1 MLDAVEALAMDAL
14 LFQCSDHTL
23 DHAILLRVEPAK
35 APPVRARW
43 RGGRDELLLQP
54 IAAYQCREPVTG
66 KNEPVLRPRQE
77 LLRDPAQGAKP
88 GDQGMLQRAGCG
100 RGLAGSRQMP
110 AQQLAGMEV
119 DDQGQPGPAI
129 SPRPDPDMSV
139 DQRSFGAWATDGTAS
154 MRGRMPISRLRT
166 CQPLS

>member
-1 MLDAVEALAMDAL
+1 
-14 LFQCSDHTL
+14 
-23 DHAILLRVEPAK
+23 
-35 APPVRARW
+35 
-43 RGGRDELLLQP
+43 
-54 IAAYQCREPVTG
+54 
-66 KNEPVLRPRQE
+66 
-77 LLRDPAQGAKP
+77 
-88 GDQGMLQRAGCG
+88 
-100 RGLAGSRQMP
+100 MP